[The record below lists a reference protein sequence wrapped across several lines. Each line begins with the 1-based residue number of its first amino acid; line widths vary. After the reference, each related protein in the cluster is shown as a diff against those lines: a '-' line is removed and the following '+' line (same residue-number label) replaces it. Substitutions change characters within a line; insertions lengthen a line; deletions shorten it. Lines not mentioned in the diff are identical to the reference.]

1 MKSRPILLCS
11 LALTGLL
18 NSCTIQLTKIN
29 KEVETTQSKTDSYP
43 YEYYA
48 KVPLTTDISHLT
60 SNEKKVLELMFK
72 AADVMDQIFW
82 KQAYGDKTKL
92 LKGLKGENQKY
103 AEINYGPWDRMN
115 NEQSFVKDTGAKP
128 AGATFYPSDMTKEE
142 FEKANLS
149 LGKSPYS
156 VIKRSVAGKLYAL
169 PYHKV
174 FKEDL
179 EKASSYLQQASKYAD
194 DAGLKNYLQLRA
206 KALLDDN
213 YYPSDLAWMDM
224 KTSNLDI
231 VIGPIENYE
240 DQLFGYKTSYSSY
253 VLVKDVEWSNKLA
266 KFVQYLPELQKNLP
280 VKDIYKK
287 EVPGTDSD
295 LNAYDVVYYAGDCNA
310 GGKTI
315 AINLPND
322 EKVQLEKGTRRLQLK
337 NAMKAKFDQIL
348 VPISEALIDE
358 SQTKNIKFDAF
369 FSNVM
374 FHEVAH
380 GLGIKNTINGKGS
393 VRDALKEAN
402 SALEEGKADIL
413 GLYMVNQLLSKG
425 ELSGTQD
432 DYFVTFLAGILRSV
446 RFGAS
451 SAHGQANMIC
461 FNYFAEHGAFEKL
474 ANGKYKV
481 NSAKMEKAMN
491 GLSELVLTLQGN
503 GDYEGVKKLYAE
515 KGIIPAD
522 LQKDLDQLK
531 SKNIPVDI
539 VFEQGP
545 KQLGLK

>member
-1 MKSRPILLCS
+1 MKKTTLFISA
-11 LALTGLL
+11 LALGGLL
-18 NSCTIQLTKIN
+18 TSCTIQLTRTDKPMSTEITN
-29 KEVETTQSKTDSYP
+29 TETYP
-43 YEYYA
+43 YQSYA
-48 KVPLTTDISHLT
+48 VVPLTADISHL
-60 SNEKKVLELMFK
+60 SKNEKEILSLMFK
-72 AADVMDQIFW
+72 AADVMDKLFW
-82 KQAYGDKTKL
+82 KQAYGDSTKL
-92 LKGLKGENQKY
+92 LKGLSGQEKRY

-115 NEQSFVKDTGAKP
+115 NEAPFIKGEGEKP
-128 AGATFYPSDMTKEE
+128 AGAGFYPVDMTKAE
-142 FEKANLS
+142 FEAANLS
-149 LGKSPYS
+149 RGKNPYTL
-156 VIKRSVAGKLYAL
+156 IKRNQAGKLYAIA
-169 PYHKV
+169 YSEV

-179 EKASSYLQQASKYAD
+179 KKASNYLLEASKLAD

-213 YYPSDLAWMDM
+213 FYPSDMAWMDM

-240 DQLFGYKTSYSSY
+240 DQLYGYKTSYSSY
-253 VLVKDVEWSNKLA
+253 VLVKDIAWSKRLE
-266 KFVQYLPELQKNLP
+266 KFVQYLPELQQNLP
-280 VKDIYKK
+280 VKAEYKK

-310 GGKTI
+310 GVKTI

-348 VPISEALIDE
+348 VPISESLIVDE
-358 SQTKNIKFDAF
+358 QKKNVKFDAF

-380 GLGIKNTINGKGS
+380 GLGIKNTVNGKGS

-413 GLYMVNQLLSKG
+413 GLYMVNQLLNKG
-425 ELSGTQD
+425 ELEGSKE
-432 DYFVTFLAGILRSV
+432 DYFVTFLAGIFRSV

-461 FNYFAEHGAFEKL
+461 FNYFAEKGAFEKL
-474 ANGKYKV
+474 ENGQYKV
-481 NSAKMEKAMN
+481 NVPKMEQAMN

-515 KGIIPAD
+515 KGIIPAH
-522 LQKDLDQLK
+522 LQKDLDRLQ

-545 KQLGLK
+545 SQLGL